1 MSNHLVFRVSRK
13 FKVLLCNARMRVLK
27 CYPYFFLNEQKILL
41 KIVRDIFNAL
51 AILYEGSP
59 HVENNLQI
67 HVFYL

>member
-1 MSNHLVFRVSRK
+1 
-13 FKVLLCNARMRVLK
+13 MRVLK
-27 CYPYFFLNEQKILL
+27 CYPYFFLNEQKISL

-51 AILYEGSP
+51 AILYEGSL